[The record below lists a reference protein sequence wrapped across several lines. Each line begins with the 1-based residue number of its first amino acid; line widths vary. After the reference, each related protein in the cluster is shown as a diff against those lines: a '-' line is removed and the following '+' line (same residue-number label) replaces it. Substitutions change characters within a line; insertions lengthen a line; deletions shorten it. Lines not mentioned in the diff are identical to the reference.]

1 MRISGGL
8 AKGRKI
14 KLVHGPE
21 PLRPTPAKVR
31 EALFDILRKK
41 IEGATFV
48 DLYAGTGAIGI
59 EAMSR
64 GALKAIFVEDNRF
77 RVEEI
82 RRLVRSAGFTEK
94 SMIIAKKARLFL
106 ADAFRKNEKFDIIFL
121 DPPYHTEEIEHVL
134 SDLGEMDLLKSGGV
148 VVAEHFVKRKLPTI
162 SGRLQ
167 LIKDYTYGDTVLSVY
182 SVSEVSD
189 D

>member
-59 EAMSR
+59 EALSR

-82 RRLVRSAGFTEK
+82 RRLVRAFGFTEK
-94 SMIIAKKARLFL
+94 SMIIAEKARLFL
-106 ADAFRKNEKFDIIFL
+106 EDASRRNEKFDIIFL
-121 DPPYHTEEIEHVL
+121 DPPYHTEEIENVL
-134 SDLGEMDLLKSGGV
+134 SDLGEMDLLETGGV
-148 VVAEHFVKRKLPTI
+148 VVAEHFIKRKLPAV

-167 LIKDYTYGDTVLSVY
+167 LIKNYTYGDTVLSVY
-182 SVSEVSD
+182 SRSIGRGG
-189 D
+189 